1 MLLDQLLNS
10 AFQLYSQ
17 GQIAEAQQ
25 QCQQVLS
32 QDPGQASAVYLL
44 AAIDQDAGRF
54 PAALEGFARSAA
66 MAPENP
72 VFMNAWGEALHTQ
85 KRNEAALQCYRT
97 AITLRST
104 YERAHNN
111 LGRLLHE
118 QSDLVGAEQS
128 FREAIRLNPNYAIAH
143 NNLGSVLLRS
153 EQPDVAISCF
163 RQALSIRPGY
173 PEAEYNWALA
183 LRSLDD
189 PTGTLPHLDRAIQLR
204 PNYAKAYLLL
214 GQVFVDLEKVAQSVA
229 CFEKAVALQPDELQ
243 SHLELGN
250 VLMLLNRLE
259 EAQRAFEAALTLKP
273 DHANAF
279 AQLCRLKATLID
291 WTSYPEDLRQLREVV
306 DVELRAGRQSPVPS
320 VHAFSLPFPRELLLK
335 IAASQSQAY
344 LRYCPTNPGENAGNP
359 TTNPNTDRLRIA
371 YLSRDFYDHPVAHQF
386 HSILSRHDRSRFE
399 IHAYSYGPDDQ
410 SSYRQRIASGAE
422 VFHDVSSLND
432 QGLADRIR
440 ADGIQILVDLMG
452 YTGFSRTKSLAMRP
466 APIQACWLGYA
477 STMGAEFVD
486 YLIGDNVVTPPEHA
500 QDYREALVRLPH
512 SFMPTDPS
520 QPILTPRFHREE
532 LGLPAEGIV
541 FCCFNN
547 SHKITPEVFQVWM
560 RILKQVPGSV
570 AWLNVNHPV
579 ARANLRQGAQ
589 DQQIDPER
597 LVFATRVENKAAH
610 LARLQSAD
618 LFLDTIYYN
627 AHVTACDALWAGLP
641 VLTTLGET
649 FAGRV
654 GASLLSATGLPELI
668 ARDLQDYE
676 KIAIRL
682 AQNQD
687 ELKSLR
693 DRLRPE
699 TQTTLPLFEMTRF
712 VGHLEQAYQT
722 MWGRYQ
728 SGMGTSPI
736 DVAHQSG

>member
-1 MLLDQLLNS
+1 MLLDQLVNS
-10 AFQLYSQ
+10 AFQLYGQ

-32 QDPGQASAVYLL
+32 QDPRQASAVYLL
-44 AAIDQDAGRF
+44 AAIDQDAGRWL
-54 PAALEGFARSAA
+54 AALEGFARSAA
-66 MAPENP
+66 MAPENH
-72 VFMNAWGEALHTQ
+72 VFRNAWGEALHTQ
-85 KRNEAALQCYRT
+85 QRNEEALQCYRT
-97 AITLRST
+97 AIALQST

-143 NNLGSVLLRS
+143 NNLGSVLLRC
-153 EQPDVAISCF
+153 EQPNAAISCF
-163 RQALSIRPGY
+163 RQALSIRPSY

-189 PTGTLPHLDRAIQLR
+189 PTGTLPHLDRALQLR

-214 GQVFVDLEKVAQSVA
+214 GQVFVDLSKVAQSVP

-250 VLMLLNRLE
+250 VLLLLNRLE
-259 EAQRAFEAALTLKP
+259 EAQRAFEAVLSLKP
-273 DHANAF
+273 DHPNAF
-279 AQLCRLKATLID
+279 AQLCRLKATLND
-291 WTSYPEDLRQLREVV
+291 WSSYPKDLRRLREVV
-306 DVELRAGRQSPVPS
+306 DTELQAGRPSPVPS
-320 VHAFSLPFPRELLLK
+320 VHAFSLPWPRELLLK
-335 IAASQSQAY
+335 IAESQSQAY
-344 LRYCPTNPGENAGNP
+344 LRYRPTNPRGNPATP
-359 TTNPNTDRLRIA
+359 TTNPNPNRLRIA

-386 HSILSRHDRSRFE
+386 LGILSRHDRSRVE
-399 IHAYSYGPDDQ
+399 IHVYSYGPDDQ
-410 SSYRQRIASGAE
+410 SSYRQRIASE
-422 VFHDVSSLND
+422 VEFFHEVSSLND

-440 ADGIQILVDLMG
+440 EDGIQILVDLMG
-452 YTGFSRTKSLAMRP
+452 YTGFSRTKCMAMRP
-466 APIQACWLGYA
+466 APIQVCWFGYA
-477 STMGAEFVD
+477 STMGAEFID

-500 QDYREALVRLPH
+500 QAYREALVRLPH

-520 QPILTPRFHREE
+520 QSILTTRFHREE
-532 LGLPAEGIV
+532 LGLPPEGIV

-579 ARANLRQGAQ
+579 ARANLRQAAQ
-589 DQQIDPER
+589 DQEINPER
-597 LVFATRVENKAAH
+597 LVFATRIENKAAH

-649 FAGRV
+649 FSGRV

-687 ELKSLR
+687 QRHSLR
-693 DRLRPE
+693 DRLAPA
-699 TQTTLPLFEMTRF
+699 THTTLPLFEMTRF

-722 MWGRYQ
+722 MWEHYQ
-728 SGMGTSPI
+728 SGNGASPI
-736 DVAHQSG
+736 DLAD